1 MENAYLVENCRFCGK
16 KKKEKKKE
24 KAHALPL
31 SQDIKLWGEG

>member
-1 MENAYLVENCRFCGK
+1 MENAYLVENCRFCG

-31 SQDIKLWGEG
+31 SQDVKL

>member
-1 MENAYLVENCRFCGK
+1 MENAYLVENCRFCG

-31 SQDIKLWGEG
+31 SQDVKLWGEG

>member
-1 MENAYLVENCRFCGK
+1 MENAYLVENCRFYG

-31 SQDIKLWGEG
+31 SQDVKLWGEG

>member
-1 MENAYLVENCRFCGK
+1 MHTWWRIAGTVE